1 MFYLTDPAET
11 SFPDMAS
18 LPTSYTAQATP
29 FFAGM
34 IVLEWAILL
43 LRGEKLR
50 LSDGLFSV
58 AHGLIMTLMEYVL
71 VLFYYLNHFLRALL
85 SGLLFSSYIYIH
97 QTFCIYALPWDYT
110 ATWVCAA
117 IGIDFCYYW
126 VHRAAH
132 GKTGKHL
139 FQIYEYCCFRNK
151 PAMGSSPSPPLIRR
165 IQPDHCTQAVSFSNI
180 WVLGICYCTLIIC
193 QHVYS

>member
-1 MFYLTDPAET
+1 MGRMFYLTDPAET

-58 AHGLIMTLMEYVL
+58 AHGLIMTLMEYVH

-132 GKTGKHL
+132 GRRGEIYFRFIDIFVSEINLLWAAHQVHHSSEDYNLTTAL
-139 FQIYEYCCFRNK
+139 RQSAFQTF
-151 PAMGSSPSPPLIRR
+151 GSWVFVIALL
-165 IQPDHCTQAVSFSNI
+165 SFI
-180 WVLGICYCTLIIC
+180 
-193 QHVYS
+193 